1 MSAGQ
6 IAVLVSS
13 IVCCVAVAGLL
24 VALVSLR
31 RETLRLASVAEELR
45 RQTVP
50 LVADAHRVVDQAA
63 TEMERVGA
71 VLDTTESVHAT
82 VDSASK
88 LAYRAFA
95 NPVVKVLAVRAG
107 AATGIRRLATGSARA
122 PGNGSSG
129 RGSNRNGSAR
139 NGSSPVG
146 PSRPRN
152 GRH

>member
-1 MSAGQ
+1 MTTGE
-6 IAVLVSS
+6 IAVLVAG
-13 IVCCVAVAGLL
+13 IACLLAVIGLL
-24 VALVSLR
+24 VAIGSLR
-31 RETLRLASVAEELR
+31 REVTRIGALADELR

-82 VDSASK
+82 VDSASR

-107 AATGIRRLATGSARA
+107 AASGMRRLAASAPAERTVTPA
-122 PGNGSSG
+122 
-129 RGSNRNGSAR
+129 
-139 NGSSPVG
+139 
-146 PSRPRN
+146 SRDRS
-152 GRH
+152 R

>member
-24 VALVSLR
+24 VALAGLR
-31 RETLRLASVAEELR
+31 RETRRLATVAEELR

-82 VDSASK
+82 VDSASR

-107 AATGIRRLATGSARA
+107 AATGIRRLAAGSPEA
-122 PGNGSSG
+122 P
-129 RGSNRNGSAR
+129 R
-139 NGSSPVG
+139 NGSSSAG
-146 PSRPRN
+146 SSRPRN
-152 GRH
+152 GSH

>member
-6 IAVLVSS
+6 IAVLVASLAS
-13 IVCCVAVAGLL
+13 VLAVVGLL
-24 VALVSLR
+24 VAIGSLR
-31 RETLRLASVAEELR
+31 SEVRRLATTSEQLR

-71 VLDTTESVHAT
+71 VLDTTESVAAT
-82 VDSASK
+82 VDSASR

-107 AATGIRRLATGSARA
+107 AATGIRRLTSGNGSDRR
-122 PGNGSSG
+122 NGSSG
-129 RGSNRNGSAR
+129 
-139 NGSSPVG
+139 
-146 PSRPRN
+146 N
-152 GRH
+152 GRVGH